1 MSAEAR
7 PLMAIK
13 SIRHKG
19 LWLLYE
25 DDDACGVPANLV
37 DRLRDMLAA
46 LGTAEAVEDVGVVP
60 GWQLRPLER
69 QLVGCWSLAVAHNCW
84 LIFRFE
90 EGDAFELDLVDDP

>member
-1 MSAEAR
+1 MS
-7 PLMAIK
+7 IK

-25 DDDACGVPANLV
+25 NDDARGVPADLA
-37 DRLRDMLAA
+37 DRLRDMLTA
-46 LGTAEAVEDVGVVP
+46 LGTAEAVADVGVVP

-69 QLVGCWSLAVAHNCW
+69 QLVDCWTLAVAQHCW

-90 EGDAFELDLVDDP
+90 NGDAFELDLVDDP